1 MSISTE
7 VLSKIPEPIDYETT
21 EKLIGAKKTPLDVV
35 LLQEVLF
42 LYFSFLVIGY
52 KILLRVL

>member
-42 LYFSFLVIGY
+42 LYFIFLVIGY
-52 KILLRVL
+52 